1 MNRYS
6 WMCASVICIQ
16 LVTASSPFAQT
27 NRQLDAKQDSPPP
40 AMADLDRL
48 IALYAPLQE
57 TRPYK
62 GIEIARDLQYGPSE
76 RNLLDIFKPM
86 TPNGALRPVLLFV
99 HGDGFTGGER
109 QFPRGLPFYDNI
121 AVWAVRH
128 GFVGVNMTYRLAPQF
143 TWPAGAEDVA
153 SAIRYLVDEIAS
165 HGGDPNSIY
174 VMGHSAGAVHVATYL
189 AHPELQGSK
198 GVGVA
203 GAILVSGAFDMASLP
218 IGDREKAYFGA
229 DTSKYANRSSLRGL
243 VTSGTRLLVVNA
255 EHDPPM
261 FLRQADELREVLDQ
275 ANKQSVPMLRLDGH
289 SHMSTVMAINTDDTA
304 LSRAIEAFITDKS
317 KD

>member
-1 MNRYS
+1 MKRYS
-6 WMCASVICIQ
+6 WICASIICIL

-27 NRQLDAKQDSPPP
+27 GNQPDAKQDGPQP

-62 GIEIARDLQYGPSE
+62 GIEIAHDLRYGPSE
-76 RNLLDIFKPM
+76 RNLLDIFKPA
-86 TPNGALRPVLLFV
+86 PPSGALRPVLLFV
-99 HGDGFTGGER
+99 HGGGFTGGER
-109 QFPRGLPFYDNI
+109 QFPRGLPFYDNV

-128 GFVGVNMTYRLAPQF
+128 GYVGVNMTYRLAPQF

-153 SAIRYLVDEIAS
+153 LAVRYLADEVAS
-165 HGGDPNSIY
+165 QGGDPNRIY

-203 GAILVSGAFDMASLP
+203 GAILVSGAFDIVSLP
-218 IGDREKAYFGA
+218 IGDREKAYFGE
-229 DTSKYANRSSLRGL
+229 DSSKYADRSSLRGL
-243 VTSGTRLLVVNA
+243 VAGGTRLLVVNA

-261 FLRQADELREVLDQ
+261 FLRQADELRKAFDR
-275 ANKQSVPMLRLDGH
+275 ANRQSVSMLRLDGH
-289 SHMSTVMAINTDDTA
+289 SHMSTVMSINTNDTA
-304 LSRAIEAFITDKS
+304 LSRAIEAFIGDKS